1 VNNNT
6 APTTQ
11 GTGEADEQCLID
23 SILELLTY
31 RRQVTD
37 SSAPVAG
44 TGIADGAKTDGSA
57 LPTTDTATLAST
69 GIADTKTD
77 GSSVA
82 LAGTGGIGDAK
93 TESAPHAA
101 TGADNTKKALIDRI
115 STRFVI
121 NKRKLNASAQL
132 AGAGVDDDKQYLVN
146 IVLKLLGEKRYA
158 HYLSHLKIQSITYAL
173 LCSMFVCIL
182 CTVFMFSR
190 HM

>member
-1 VNNNT
+1 MLSSLKKKN
-6 APTTQ
+6 
-11 GTGEADEQCLID
+11 L
-23 SILELLTY
+23 
-31 RRQVTD
+31 RQVTD

-115 STRFVI
+115 STRFVT
-121 NKRKLNASAQL
+121 NKRCAYFL
-132 AGAGVDDDKQYLVN
+132 
-146 IVLKLLGEKRYA
+146 
-158 HYLSHLKIQSITYAL
+158 HLHST
-173 LCSMFVCIL
+173 CSMQRKYMYI
-182 CTVFMFSR
+182 T
-190 HM
+190 